1 MVSFRRPFG
10 LRLFTISVVES
21 RDKGRA
27 GGKAEAEEG
36 SKEADDEGGEE

>member
-10 LRLFTISVVES
+10 LRLFITSAVES
-21 RDKGRA
+21 RDRDRA
-27 GGKAEAEEG
+27 GDKAEAEEG